1 MPRNRYANVCGW
13 EFTTIKCVVM
23 GHFAES
29 CLTSTVKARW
39 LVNLEN
45 MKNALRLGDV
55 RGDGSTYARGCGGGV
70 PFVVVIFRTATDR
83 GCIRSR

>member
-29 CLTSTVKARW
+29 CLISTVKARW
-39 LVNLEN
+39 LVNIEN
-45 MKNALRLGDV
+45 MKKALRPGDV
-55 RGDGSTYARGCGGGV
+55 RGVCSKTNVVKYTYIKQIRDG
-70 PFVVVIFRTATDR
+70 FR
-83 GCIRSR
+83 CF